1 VQSEGG
7 VDRRICEHACLD
19 HARSTART
27 LLGRLEHQ
35 LDRAREACPAVEQES
50 GSAEK
55 HRRVR
60 VVPAGVHDPGDLR
73 GKSDTRPLV
82 DWEGVHVCSQQQ
94 APAVPQVTLDRGN
107 HAGLRESREERD
119 AEFLK
124 PSPDQARGLFFLIS
138 QFGMGVD
145 APSIFGDLRFDSA
158 GRTQQV
164 GADHGET
171 IAPHL
176 KGSAN
181 AVLRDHASCW

>member
-1 VQSEGG
+1 MVIVNTSAPASCGPGEQEIFPAERVWTDVQSEGG

-60 VVPAGVHDPGDLR
+60 VVPAGVHDPGDLP

-82 DWEGVHVCSQQQ
+82 DG
-94 APAVPQVTLDRGN
+94 
-107 HAGLRESREERD
+107 
-119 AEFLK
+119 
-124 PSPDQARGLFFLIS
+124 
-138 QFGMGVD
+138 
-145 APSIFGDLRFDSA
+145 
-158 GRTQQV
+158 
-164 GADHGET
+164 
-171 IAPHL
+171 
-176 KGSAN
+176 
-181 AVLRDHASCW
+181 